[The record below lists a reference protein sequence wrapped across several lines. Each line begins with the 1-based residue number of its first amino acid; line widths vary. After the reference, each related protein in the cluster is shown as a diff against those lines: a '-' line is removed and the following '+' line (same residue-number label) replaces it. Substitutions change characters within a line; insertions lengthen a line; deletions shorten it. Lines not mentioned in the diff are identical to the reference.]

1 MTLVRAIGAWCCG
14 PLLVLSCKYST
25 PEAATG
31 APSEEPLRAD
41 THETPPEPHATP
53 APAERTGTTP
63 EDAKRAPVEA
73 SGSCDDRACTAT
85 DDCCKGYQCGF
96 DPERSKVQR
105 YCLPQ

>member
-1 MTLVRAIGAWCCG
+1 MTLRRAIGVWSCG
-14 PLLVLSCKYST
+14 SLLVLSCKYST
-25 PEAATG
+25 PEPETG
-31 APSEEPLRAD
+31 APKEEPHHAER
-41 THETPPEPHATP
+41 HEEP
-53 APAERTGTTP
+53 APADAPSTTP
-63 EDAKRAPVEA
+63 EDAKRAPIEA